1 MEYKHILVKKD
12 NGLVTITLNRPPLNW
27 LNIAMME
34 EINQA
39 LSGLKDDSGIKLLM
53 FDASGKAFS
62 VGVEVAEHMGGLAEK
77 MIEVFHG
84 MFRLIDQVGVPT
96 LAVVHGSCLG
106 GGCELAIYCDMVLA
120 LDNAKFGQPEIA
132 VGVYPPI
139 AALVLP
145 HIIGRKKAME
155 LVLSGDIIDAKTA
168 LEIGLVNQVVP
179 VAEKD
184 QAVGKMVN
192 KFLTKSAAVLKL
204 TKKACLTGIL
214 SQSHDNLK
222 TIEDIYLN
230 ELMKTHDAL
239 EGLNSFLEKR
249 NPTWKNC

>member
-155 LVLSGDIIDAKTA
+155 LILSGDII
-168 LEIGLVNQVVP
+168 
-179 VAEKD
+179 
-184 QAVGKMVN
+184 
-192 KFLTKSAAVLKL
+192 
-204 TKKACLTGIL
+204 
-214 SQSHDNLK
+214 
-222 TIEDIYLN
+222 
-230 ELMKTHDAL
+230 
-239 EGLNSFLEKR
+239 
-249 NPTWKNC
+249 